1 MRSLDLSPL
10 FRSTVGF
17 DHLDKLF
24 ETAFREAG
32 RDVSYPPYNI
42 AKMGQ
47 DKYRI
52 SMAVAGFAERDLD
65 ISSQGGVLTVK
76 GQITEPE
83 KGVEYLHRGIAQRS
97 FEHRFQLADHVQV
110 VGAGLQQRPARC
122 RAGARGPRGHEAAQ
136 DRDRLGAAEGHRG
149 QRRREGGADGPNLS
163 PAPSGQR
170 SGADDRS

>member
-42 AKMGQ
+42 AKLGQ

-52 SMAVAGFAERDLD
+52 SMAVAGFGENDLD
-65 ISSQGGVLTVK
+65 ITAQGGVLTVK
-76 GQITEPE
+76 GQISEPE

-97 FEHRFQLADHVQV
+97 FEHRFQLADHVRV
-110 VGAGLQQRPARC
+110 VGANLRNGLLDVELVREVPEAMKPRKIEIGGQSRPRVIE
-122 RAGARGPRGHEAAQ
+122 GATTSQAA
-136 DRDRLGAAEGHRG
+136 
-149 QRRREGGADGPNLS
+149 
-163 PAPSGQR
+163 
-170 SGADDRS
+170 